1 MSGRG
6 VRFAGIF
13 YTCQAVEDY
22 FLSNPDLEVEI
33 RVDHEDLGLIEVDL
47 GGLWGVA
54 RTRTKGFDGLP
65 LDL

>member
-1 MSGRG
+1 M
-6 VRFAGIF
+6 
-13 YTCQAVEDY
+13 EDY